1 MDRVNRQKTLK
12 STVVYGCR
20 RYGLISPQSYQILG
34 LQVPLGSISFINHG
48 RHAGHRRFLFRSLTD
63 EQLFRYLHTDF
74 GFYHSRAVE
83 LLWECNQLADVHTL
97 ETVTAR
103 RLADKRGRAE
113 AYAAFGVLWRLTGK
127 LVVLVR
133 TQADRQMT
141 RCYLENYFISQF

>member
-1 MDRVNRQKTLK
+1 M
-12 STVVYGCR
+12 
-20 RYGLISPQSYQILG
+20 LIS
-34 LQVPLGSISFINHG
+34 
-48 RHAGHRRFLFRSLTD
+48 AD
-63 EQLFRYLHTDF
+63 DQLFRYLHTDF

-103 RLADKRGRAE
+103 RLADKRGRIE

-141 RCYLENYFISQF
+141 RCYLENYSISQF

>member
-1 MDRVNRQKTLK
+1 MDRVHLQKSLK
-12 STVVYGCR
+12 SAIIYGSR
-20 RYGLISPQSYQILG
+20 RYDLIGAQSYQIFS
-34 LQVPLGSISFINHG
+34 LQLSPGPIPFINHDG
-48 RHAGHRRFLFRSLTD
+48 HARYRKFFFRSLTD

-113 AYAAFGVLWRLTGK
+113 AYAAFGVLWRLTGEHI
-127 LVVLVR
+127 VQVLN
-133 TQADRQMT
+133 A
-141 RCYLENYFISQF
+141 S